1 MHSEDIKRARQMGWK
16 PPKEGTKEEETALKE
31 LELQKQHEMLS
42 RQADEDYEGGY

>member
-42 RQADEDYEGGY
+42 RLADEEYE

>member
-1 MHSEDIKRARQMGWK
+1 MHSEDIKRAIQMGWK

-42 RQADEDYEGGY
+42 RQADEDYKGGY

>member
-1 MHSEDIKRARQMGWK
+1 MHFEDIKRVKKIGWT

-42 RQADEDYEGGY
+42 RQADEE